1 LNDAELLM
9 LTKVALKHWSI
20 RERSCSDFFD
30 TCEQEFLIALGRHF
44 ATSRK
49 KIQDLIKQYRAQF
62 KAAGSGTGINS
73 EETQMV
79 QVMKD
84 LVAASDSESQRH
96 KEKDQHDADREQDRL
111 KAVRDRE
118 NMLMCAM
125 DKQRAPGLP
134 NLSSDEDSD
143 EADKTSEDEEPAIPP
158 SPSQRTPSQSTLS
171 SRGGHGRSRN
181 NAQGKKRAR
190 GSEGLDLLLAG
201 IEAERALRH
210 KELQRQIERDREDRD
225 ERERLRRE
233 EVEERERLRRQDIE
247 ERDRLRREEIEDR
260 RMERE
265 ERRLAAMEERR
276 VHLEVMKQIV
286 SMFAEVR
293 RP

>member
-73 EETQMV
+73 EEIQMV

-84 LVAASDSESQRH
+84 LVAASDAESQRH

-143 EADKTSEDEEPAIPP
+143 EADCVDVYR
-158 SPSQRTPSQSTLS
+158 SQT
-171 SRGGHGRSRN
+171 
-181 NAQGKKRAR
+181 A
-190 GSEGLDLLLAG
+190 LDAY
-201 IEAERALRH
+201 
-210 KELQRQIERDREDRD
+210 
-225 ERERLRRE
+225 
-233 EVEERERLRRQDIE
+233 
-247 ERDRLRREEIEDR
+247 
-260 RMERE
+260 
-265 ERRLAAMEERR
+265 
-276 VHLEVMKQIV
+276 
-286 SMFAEVR
+286 
-293 RP
+293 